1 MIRPLGTA
9 FAAFLGLIFGSFLN
23 VCLSRWPVGESI
35 SEGGSHCRHCDHEI
49 PWYENI
55 PLLSFLSLG
64 GRCRKCNHSIGLRY
78 PLVEASVALLW
89 GYSAWQ
95 IPLGLFDPQLP
106 KIILDNTMM
115 VFAGKLLFYWLMVAL
130 AFLDWENLWLPDWLT
145 LPGAAI
151 GFALTLLS
159 TLLLGNWG
167 AFVPPPYY
175 DLTGLIADT
184 LLGIGGAALLILLI
198 RWIYF
203 LIRRREGVGLGDA
216 KLMAL
221 LAAWMGLPLA
231 LLSFGI
237 GVILAAIAGIV
248 MLARPRKRRQDATI
262 PASASPP
269 ETARADALPSTPAD
283 APIPANALPDPS
295 AVAPSPDGARKFAR
309 LPLGTFLCIGGIV
322 AHLWGQRILAAYLQ
336 MFNY

>member
-23 VCLSRWPVGESI
+23 VCISRWPIGESI
-35 SEGGSHCRHCDHEI
+35 SEGGSHCRHCDHAI

-55 PLLSFLSLG
+55 PLLSFLTLG
-64 GRCRKCNHSIGLRY
+64 GRCRKCNHPIGLRY
-78 PLVEASVALLW
+78 PLVEALVALLW

-95 IPLGLFDPQLP
+95 IPLGLFDPALP
-106 KIILDNTMM
+106 KAIVDNTLMI
-115 VFAGKLLFYWLMVAL
+115 FAGKLLFNWLVVAL
-130 AFLDWENLWLPDWLT
+130 AFLDWENLWLPDLLT

-159 TLLLGNWG
+159 ALLLGNWG

-175 DLTGLIADT
+175 DITGFIIDT
-184 LLGIGGAALLILLI
+184 LLGIAGAALLILLI

-203 LIRRREGVGLGDA
+203 LVRRREGIGLGDA

-231 LLSFGI
+231 LLSFAI
-237 GVILAAIAGIV
+237 GVILAALAGIV
-248 MLARPRKRRQDATI
+248 MLIRPRKALQKSPSASTASPNTIPDATS
-262 PASASPP
+262 PASA
-269 ETARADALPSTPAD
+269 RQLD
-283 APIPANALPDPS
+283 
-295 AVAPSPDGARKFAR
+295 K

-336 MFNY
+336 MFSN

>member
-23 VCLSRWPVGESI
+23 VCISRWPVGESI
-35 SEGGSHCRHCDHEI
+35 SEGGSHCRHCDHAI

-55 PLLSFLSLG
+55 PLLSFLTLG
-64 GRCRKCNHSIGLRY
+64 GRCRKCNHPIGLRY
-78 PLVEASVALLW
+78 PLVELLVALLW

-95 IPLGLFDPQLP
+95 IPLGLFDPARP
-106 KIILDNTMM
+106 KAIVDNTLMI
-115 VFAGKLLFYWLMVAL
+115 FAGKLLFNWLVVAL

-159 TLLLGNWG
+159 ALLLGNWG

-175 DLTGLIADT
+175 DITGFVIDT

-203 LIRRREGVGLGDA
+203 LVRRREGIGLGDA

-231 LLSFGI
+231 LLSFAI
-237 GVILAAIAGIV
+237 GVILAALAGIII
-248 MLARPRKRRQDATI
+248 LIRPRKAPQESSSPVIPAADAT
-262 PASASPP
+262 PP
-269 ETARADALPSTPAD
+269 NTAA
-283 APIPANALPDPS
+283 
-295 AVAPSPDGARKFAR
+295 APSSPAVPRHFGK
-309 LPLGTFLCIGGIV
+309 LPLGTFLCIGGII

-336 MFNY
+336 LFNY

>member
-23 VCLSRWPVGESI
+23 VCITRWPVGESI
-35 SEGGSHCRHCDHEI
+35 SEGGSHCRHCDHAI
-49 PWYENI
+49 PWWENI
-55 PLLSFLSLG
+55 PLLSFLTLG
-64 GRCRKCNHSIGLRY
+64 GRCRKCNHWIGLRY
-78 PLVEASVALLW
+78 PIVELSIALLW

-95 IPLGLFDPQLP
+95 IPLGLFDPALP
-106 KIILDNTMM
+106 KIIVDNTLMI
-115 VFAGKLLFYWLMVAL
+115 FAGKLLFYWLVVAL
-130 AFLDWENLWLPDWLT
+130 AFLDWESLWLPDWLT
-145 LPGAAI
+145 LPGAVI
-151 GFALTLLS
+151 GFAFTLLS
-159 TLLLGNWG
+159 VLLLGEWG
-167 AFVPPPYY
+167 AIVPPPYAGI
-175 DLTGLIADT
+175 TGFILDT

-203 LIRRREGVGLGDA
+203 LFRRREGIGLGDA

-237 GVILAAIAGIV
+237 GIILAAIAGILV
-248 MLARPRKRRQDATI
+248 LIRPRRAAPD
-262 PASASPP
+262 PVSP
-269 ETARADALPSTPAD
+269 EG
-283 APIPANALPDPS
+283 ALPDSTS
-295 AVAPSPDGARKFAR
+295 ASATPAIAPRFAK

-336 MFNY
+336 MFSY

>member
-23 VCLSRWPVGESI
+23 VCISRWPVGESI
-35 SEGGSHCRHCDHEI
+35 SEGGSHCRHCDHAI

-55 PLLSFLSLG
+55 PLLSFLTLG
-64 GRCRKCNHSIGLRY
+64 GRCRKCSHAIGLRY
-78 PLVEASVALLW
+78 PIVEATIALLW

-95 IPLGLFDPQLP
+95 IPLGLFDPALP
-106 KIILDNTMM
+106 KVILDNTLM
-115 VFAGKLLFYWLMVAL
+115 VFIGKLLFYWLVVAL

-151 GFALTLLS
+151 GFAFTLLS
-159 TLLLGNWG
+159 ALLLGNWG
-167 AFVPPPYY
+167 ESVPLPYN
-175 DLTGLIADT
+175 DLTGFIIDT
-184 LLGIGGAALLILLI
+184 LLGIGGAALLVLLI

-203 LIRRREGVGLGDA
+203 LVRRREGIGLGDA

-221 LAAWMGLPLA
+221 LAAWMSLPLA

-237 GVILAAIAGIV
+237 GVVLAAIAGIV
-248 MLARPRKRRQDATI
+248 VLARPRSDKQEAGG
-262 PASASPP
+262 P
-269 ETARADALPSTPAD
+269 
-283 APIPANALPDPS
+283 
-295 AVAPSPDGARKFAR
+295 VGGRKFAQ

-322 AHLWGQRILAAYLQ
+322 AHLWGQRIVAAYLQ
-336 MFNY
+336 MFSF

>member
-9 FAAFLGLIFGSFLN
+9 FAALLGLIFGSFLN

-35 SEGGSHCRHCDHEI
+35 SEGGSHCRHCDHAI

-55 PLLSFLSLG
+55 PLLSFLTMG

-95 IPLGLFDPQLP
+95 IPLGLFDPALP
-106 KIILDNTMM
+106 KVIVDNTVMLF
-115 VFAGKLLFYWLMVAL
+115 VGKLLFYWLLVAL
-130 AFLDWENLWLPDWLT
+130 AFLDWENLWLPDLLT
-145 LPGAAI
+145 LPGAAL
-151 GFALTLLS
+151 GFAFTLLS
-159 TLLLGNWG
+159 VLLLGNWG
-167 AFVPPPYY
+167 GAVPPPYA
-175 DLTGLIADT
+175 DLTGFIADT
-184 LLGIGGAALLILLI
+184 LLGIGGAVLLVLLI
-198 RWIYF
+198 RWLYF
-203 LIRRREGVGLGDA
+203 LVRRREGIGLGDA

-237 GVILAAIAGIV
+237 GIMLAAIAGVVI
-248 MLARPRKRRQDATI
+248 LARPRSATQKSTGPTAAVDAAVPDAVTG
-262 PASASPP
+262 SGP
-269 ETARADALPSTPAD
+269 ESIVGSL
-283 APIPANALPDPS
+283 
-295 AVAPSPDGARKFAR
+295 SPDGPASHDDAPKFAR

-322 AHLWGQRILAAYLQ
+322 AHLWGPRILAAYLQ
-336 MFNY
+336 MFNF

>member
-23 VCLSRWPVGESI
+23 VCISRWPVGESI
-35 SEGGSHCRHCDHEI
+35 SEGGSHCRHCDHAI

-55 PLLSFLSLG
+55 PLLSFLTLG
-64 GRCRKCNHSIGLRY
+64 GRCRKCNHWIGLRY
-78 PLVEASVALLW
+78 PVVELALALLW

-95 IPLGLFDPQLP
+95 IPLGLFDPALP
-106 KIILDNTMM
+106 KIIVDNTLMI
-115 VFAGKLLFYWLMVAL
+115 FAGKLLFYWLVVAL
-130 AFLDWENLWLPDWLT
+130 AFLDWESLWMPDWLT
-145 LPGAAI
+145 LPGVAI
-151 GFALTLLS
+151 GFALTVLS

-167 AFVPPPYY
+167 AMMPPPYY
-175 DLTGLIADT
+175 DLTGFIADT

-203 LIRRREGVGLGDA
+203 VIRRREGMGLGDA

-231 LLSFGI
+231 LLSFAI

-248 MLARPRKRRQDATI
+248 FLVRPRRAPQDTAAPA
-262 PASASPP
+262 PASADSA
-269 ETARADALPSTPAD
+269 TGAATPAVPRHL
-283 APIPANALPDPS
+283 A
-295 AVAPSPDGARKFAR
+295 K
-309 LPLGTFLCIGGIV
+309 LPLGTFLCIGGVI
-322 AHLWGQRILAAYLQ
+322 AHLWGQRILDMYLQ
-336 MFNY
+336 MFNF

>member
-35 SEGGSHCRHCDHEI
+35 SEGGSHCRHCDHAI

-106 KIILDNTMM
+106 KIIADNTMM

-248 MLARPRKRRQDATI
+248 MLARSRKAPQIVAMPTNAVPPDSTSL
-262 PASASPP
+262 PADVAP
-269 ETARADALPSTPAD
+269 ADALSDAPRNTARLAD
-283 APIPANALPDPS
+283 AH
-295 AVAPSPDGARKFAR
+295 KFSK
-309 LPLGTFLCIGGIV
+309 LPLGSFLCIGGIV

-336 MFNY
+336 MFNF